1 MRAMLFAV
9 HRAVRGLSDDAHVR
23 DGYDE
28 HRELYLWP
36 EQLALLSGTFAATLS
51 DDVRTGSTMS
61 RKVNPRAVVITR
73 VRQEAY
79 REVARSFQIKRAGNT
94 WVHAAKGD

>member
-1 MRAMLFAV
+1 
-9 HRAVRGLSDDAHVR
+9 
-23 DGYDE
+23 
-28 HRELYLWP
+28 
-36 EQLALLSGTFAATLS
+36 
-51 DDVRTGSTMS
+51 MS